1 MFFGVDKMAEVM
13 IKWEESNE
21 WNVFFQDKSN
31 DKEGNNKLL
40 PEEVVSRTNLILL
53 EEAVHSKEEVTLQ
66 YLKYG
71 KYIEEAVT
79 INIIDHENKML
90 VYTDNVFGFKS
101 ELPVN
106 KIINIK

>member
-1 MFFGVDKMAEVM
+1 MEEVT
-13 IKWEESNE
+13 IKWKENKE
-21 WNVFFQDKSN
+21 WAVFFQGKNNDEKSN
-31 DKEGNNKLL
+31 NKSV
-40 PEEVVSRTNLILL
+40 PDEVISRTNLILL
-53 EEAVHSKEEVTLQ
+53 EEAVHSKEKVTLQ

-79 INIIDHENKML
+79 INVIDHENKML

-106 KIINIK
+106 KIIDIR

>member
-1 MFFGVDKMAEVM
+1 MEEVT
-13 IKWEESNE
+13 IKWKENKE
-21 WNVFFQDKSN
+21 WNAFFQDKTG
-31 DKEGNNKLL
+31 KEDNHSKLMSDD
-40 PEEVVSRTNLILL
+40 VVSRTNLILL
-53 EEAVHSKEEVTLQ
+53 EEAVHSKEKITLQ

-79 INIIDHENKML
+79 INVIDHENKML
-90 VYTDNVFGFKS
+90 VYTDDVFGFKS